1 MDKAVDPITEAFA
14 TVLRKRR
21 RELGL
26 SQEELAHRAGISMRY
41 VSLLE
46 SVKFQPTISTMQ
58 ALAVGLEV
66 KLSDMIK
73 DAEDLPPR

>member
-73 DAEDLPPR
+73 DSEDLPPR